1 VIFGRFVE
9 IAQAFQREG
18 VQYILIGGVAV
29 NLHGII
35 RATEDVDFFI
45 RPYEENIERMK
56 AALRSLWDD
65 PAIDEIQAS
74 EFAGEYPTL
83 RYGPPESDLVINIL
97 TNQGTKL
104 CHEDLE
110 TEAIAVEGVPLTIAT
125 PRTLVTMKRGTLRQS
140 TRQTPPPSPR
150 RSTSRTTRCPWST
163 GT

>member
-1 VIFGRFVE
+1 MIFDRFVE

-45 RPYEENIERMK
+45 RPDEENIERMK

-65 PAIDEIQAS
+65 PTIDEIQAS

-83 RYGPPESDLVINIL
+83 R
-97 TNQGTKL
+97 
-104 CHEDLE
+104 
-110 TEAIAVEGVPLTIAT
+110 
-125 PRTLVTMKRGTLRQS
+125 
-140 TRQTPPPSPR
+140 
-150 RSTSRTTRCPWST
+150 
-163 GT
+163 